1 MKEVIKTIAAVSVF
15 ALLASCQMNT
25 ADDGNQNETQPS
37 VNTTEYTVSFDLN
50 FPEDTDEVIY
60 CDITDNTAPSSM
72 KANEG
77 QTINLP
83 SCATE
88 MTRYQK
94 NSYGEN
100 GAGYEFD
107 KWNTSADGS
116 GTAYAAGA
124 SFKVTSTVTLYA
136 TYKQKENSGS
146 EDAGDASAL
155 DFSSVTSY
163 SMKVGDTV
171 NLASLIGESLVYYE
185 IQSGLDVVELGSGS
199 LTVIGPGSAIVKAVD
214 WDDSSKIWY
223 CNITVTVEGFSGSA
237 LDYKLIGRWEDGNS
251 YLVFNADKTGELK
264 VYKNGSLLQESTFEW
279 SSFENSYGKFLILS
293 NCSADYLEGKQYTIT
308 NLSATKLNLHG
319 YLAFG
324 SAQDTSWSKQ

>member
-77 QTINLP
+77 QTISLP

-88 MTRYQK
+88 MTRYPR

-107 KWNTSADGS
+107 KWNTRADGS

-136 TYKQKENSGS
+136 TYKQKASTVSDGE
-146 EDAGDASAL
+146 EDSSAL
-155 DFSSVTSY
+155 DFSSFTSY
-163 SMKVGDTV
+163 SMNLGDTV
-171 NLASLIGESLVYYE
+171 NLVSLIGDSSVYYE
-185 IQSGLDVVELGSGS
+185 IQSGSDVVELGSGS
-199 LTVIGPGSAIVKAVD
+199 LTAIGPGSAIVKAID
-214 WDDSSKIWY
+214 WDDSSKSWY

-237 LDYKLIGRWEDGNS
+237 LDYKLIGRWEDENS

-279 SSFENSYGKFLILS
+279 TSFENNYGKYMTLS
-293 NCSADYLEGKQYTIT
+293 KCSADYLEGKQYTIT
-308 NLSATKLNLHG
+308 SVSKTSLRLHG

-324 SAQDTSWSKQ
+324 AAQDTSWTKQ

>member
-77 QTINLP
+77 QSISLP

-88 MTRYQK
+88 MTRYPR

-107 KWNTSADGS
+107 KWNTRADGS
-116 GTAYAAGA
+116 GTAYAAGS
-124 SFKVTSTVTLYA
+124 SFRVTSTVTLYA
-136 TYKQKENSGS
+136 TYKQKENTGS

-171 NLASLIGESLVYYE
+171 NLVSLVGESSVYYE
-185 IQSGLDVVELGSGS
+185 IQSGSDVVELGSGI
-199 LTVIGPGSAIVKAVD
+199 LTAIGPGSAIVKAID
-214 WDDSSKIWY
+214 WDDSSKSWY

-237 LDYKLIGRWEDGNS
+237 LDYKLIGRWEDENS

-264 VYKNGSLLQESTFEW
+264 VYKNGLLLQESTFEW
-279 SSFENSYGKFLILS
+279 TSFENSYGKYVKLT
-293 NCSADYLEGKQYTIT
+293 NCSANYLEGKQYTIT
-308 NLSATKLNLHG
+308 SISTTSLRLHG

-324 SAQDTSWSKQ
+324 AAQDTNWTKQ

>member
-77 QTINLP
+77 QNISLP
-83 SCATE
+83 ACSTE
-88 MTRYQK
+88 MTRYPR

-107 KWNTSADGS
+107 KWNTSVDGS

-136 TYKQKENSGS
+136 TYKQKASTVFDDEEN
-146 EDAGDASAL
+146 ASVL

-163 SMKVGDTV
+163 SMNLGDTV
-171 NLASLIGESLVYYE
+171 NLDSLIGESSVYYE
-185 IQSGLDVVELGSGS
+185 IQSGSDVVELGNGS
-199 LTVIGPGSAIVKAVD
+199 LTAIGPGSAIVKAID
-214 WDDSSKIWY
+214 WDDSSKSWS
-223 CNITVTVEGFSGSA
+223 CSITVTVEGFSGSA
-237 LDYKLIGRWEDGNS
+237 LDYKIIGRWEDGNS

-279 SSFENSYGKFLILS
+279 TSFENSYGKYLTLS

-308 NLSATKLNLHG
+308 SISTTSLRLHG

-324 SAQDTSWSKQ
+324 AAQDTSWTKQ

>member
-15 ALLASCQMNT
+15 ALLVSCQMNT

-60 CDITDNTAPSSM
+60 CDITENTAPSSM

-77 QTINLP
+77 HNITLP

-88 MTRYQK
+88 MTRYPR

-100 GAGYEFD
+100 GVGYEFD

-136 TYKQKENSGS
+136 TYNQK
-146 EDAGDASAL
+146 ASTVFDDEEKTSVL

-163 SMKVGDTV
+163 SMNLGDTV
-171 NLASLIGESLVYYE
+171 NLDFLIGESSVYYE
-185 IQSGLDVVELGSGS
+185 IQSGSDVVELGSGI
-199 LTVIGPGSAIVKAVD
+199 LTAIGPGSAIVKAID
-214 WDDSSKIWY
+214 WDDSSKSWS
-223 CNITVTVEGFSGSA
+223 CSITVTVEGFSGSA

-264 VYKNGSLLQESTFEW
+264 VYKNGSLLQESTFKW
-279 SSFENSYGKFLILS
+279 SSFENNYGKYLTLS
-293 NCSADYLEGKQYTIT
+293 N
-308 NLSATKLNLHG
+308 
-319 YLAFG
+319 
-324 SAQDTSWSKQ
+324 

>member
-60 CDITDNTAPSSM
+60 CDITENTAPSSM

-77 QTINLP
+77 QNITLP

-88 MTRYQK
+88 MTRYPR

-136 TYKQKENSGS
+136 TYKQKENTGS

-171 NLASLIGESLVYYE
+171 NLASLIGDSSVYYE
-185 IQSGLDVVELGSGS
+185 IQSGSDVVELGSGN
-199 LTVIGPGSAIVKAVD
+199 LTAIGPGSAIVKAVD

-251 YLVFNADKTGELK
+251 YLLFDADKTGKLK

-279 SSFENSYGKFLILS
+279 SSFENSYGKFLTLS

>member
-15 ALLASCQMNT
+15 ALLVSCQMNT

-37 VNTTEYTVSFDLN
+37 VSTTEYTVSFDLN

-60 CDITDNTAPSSM
+60 CDITENTAPSSM
-72 KANEG
+72 KAKEE

-88 MTRYQK
+88 MTRYQR

-136 TYKQKENSGS
+136 TYKQKENIGS
-146 EDAGDASAL
+146 EDAEEVSAL
-155 DFSSVTSY
+155 NFSSVTSY

-171 NLASLIGESLVYYE
+171 NLASLIGESSVYYE
-185 IQSGLDVVELGSGS
+185 IQSGSDVVELGSGS
-199 LTVIGPGSAIVKAVD
+199 LTAIGPGSAIVKAID
-214 WDDSSKIWY
+214 WDDSSKSWS
-223 CNITVTVEGFSGSA
+223 CSITVSVEGFSGSA
-237 LDYKLIGRWEDGNS
+237 LDYKLIGRWKDENS

-264 VYKNGSLLQESTFEW
+264 VYKNGSILQESTFEW
-279 SSFENSYGKFLILS
+279 TSFENTYGKYLTLS

-308 NLSATKLNLHG
+308 NISTTSLRLHG

-324 SAQDTSWSKQ
+324 AAQDTSWTKQ